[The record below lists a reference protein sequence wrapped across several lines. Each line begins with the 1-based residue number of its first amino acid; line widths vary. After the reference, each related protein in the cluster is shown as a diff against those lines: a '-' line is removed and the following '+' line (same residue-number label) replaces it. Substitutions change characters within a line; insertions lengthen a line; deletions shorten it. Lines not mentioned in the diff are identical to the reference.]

1 MEWKGIFFLYFRC
14 RKITAP
20 WECLSVSHWVSMCPN
35 VSYVPFRSFQICDRK
50 QRWPGSRAFEK
61 WKDGPRTW
69 GCSFTSTGTIVRDL
83 RNLIV
88 LTCVDVWF
96 RARHLPALLTTGCR
110 FRQVAVFCEVLFF
123 KDMLPTVVPVS
134 QIFSIIYFVLLPP
147 SLTEL
152 RWWSLA
158 LRKSS
163 LVCFRFP
170 LFVSHH
176 AAPVCFSVKHK
187 AHHSWQ
193 FTWSLQQLGTLCTLA
208 LSWFT
213 HETCD
218 ACADC
223 AAPFGEKRFAW

>member
-1 MEWKGIFFLYFRC
+1 
-14 RKITAP
+14 
-20 WECLSVSHWVSMCPN
+20 
-35 VSYVPFRSFQICDRK
+35 
-50 QRWPGSRAFEK
+50 
-61 WKDGPRTW
+61 
-69 GCSFTSTGTIVRDL
+69 
-83 RNLIV
+83 
-88 LTCVDVWF
+88 
-96 RARHLPALLTTGCR
+96 
-110 FRQVAVFCEVLFF
+110 
-123 KDMLPTVVPVS
+123 
-134 QIFSIIYFVLLPP
+134 
-147 SLTEL
+147 
-152 RWWSLA
+152 
-158 LRKSS
+158 

-223 AAPFGEKRFAW
+223 AAPFGEKRFAFSHLLAVRCFPLLSFVSNHFSLSTLLSFPSFVYISLHLQVLDSWGSGCPVAFWLVHSLFPKVRGVTRL